1 MLECVLTRRLPNW
14 ACLRRLPARR
24 YYSMGP
30 AALDWLPDDAG
41 GPPPP
46 NAGLGA
52 GGRGGRRGAAGADR
66 TEGASWTWCYPF
78 HFAPLM

>member
-1 MLECVLTRRLPNW
+1 
-14 ACLRRLPARR
+14 
-24 YYSMGP
+24 MGP